1 MTRKSA
7 IETVWRLTLASF
19 AFAQIIGIVVVISLV
34 ASEEQV
40 SSIQVVAAYALFF
53 CLVLLCFS
61 PRDPS
66 FDGLCL
72 SIRPPITI
80 RP

>member
-19 AFAQIIGIVVVISLV
+19 AFAQIIGIVVVISVV

-40 SSIQVVAAYALFF
+40 SSIQVLAAYVAFLLFSTVVF
-53 CLVLLCFS
+53 LAARFIFRWTL
-61 PRDPS
+61 S
-66 FDGLCL
+66 FYSTSKND
-72 SIRPPITI
+72 
-80 RP
+80 